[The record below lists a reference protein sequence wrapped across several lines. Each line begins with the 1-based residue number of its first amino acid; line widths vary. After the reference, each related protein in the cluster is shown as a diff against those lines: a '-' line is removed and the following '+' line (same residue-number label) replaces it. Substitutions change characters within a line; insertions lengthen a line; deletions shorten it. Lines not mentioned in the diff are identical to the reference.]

1 MTALEMAQPR
11 QPEITELLVQWR
23 QGDGT
28 ALERLVPIVYAELGR
43 MAARHMKKERALG
56 SLQPTAL
63 VHEAYL
69 RLVNV
74 RDASWQDRV
83 HFYGAVANIMRRV
96 LVDLSRA
103 RRARKR
109 GSGALRVSLS
119 YVDAAV
125 PGSDAGEPD
134 VWELDG
140 ALTEL
145 SEFDPE
151 LGRLVELRYFA
162 GMTVEETAE
171 VMKQSPATVK
181 RRWQVAKGWLHRRLT
196 DGTSAENRSR
206 NQ

>member
-1 MTALEMAQPR
+1 MAEPKA
-11 QPEITELLVQWR
+11 PEITELLVQWR
-23 QGDGT
+23 QGDGA

-43 MAARHMKKERALG
+43 MAARHIRNERTLG

-74 RDASWQDRV
+74 REANWQNRI

-109 GSGALRVSLS
+109 GSRVVRVSLS
-119 YVDAAV
+119 TADAVADSSD
-125 PGSDAGEPD
+125 PGDFD
-134 VWELDG
+134 VWELDD
-140 ALTEL
+140 ALGEL
-145 SEFDPE
+145 SAFDPE

-162 GMTVEETAE
+162 GMTLEETAE
-171 VMKQSPATVK
+171 VMSQSPATVK
-181 RRWQVAKGWLHRRLT
+181 RRWQIAKGWLHRRLEK
-196 DGTSAENRSR
+196 GS
-206 NQ
+206 

>member
-1 MTALEMAQPR
+1 MATPPE
-11 QPEITELLVQWR
+11 PEITELLVQWR
-23 QGDGT
+23 QGDDS

-43 MAARHMKKERALG
+43 MAARHMRKERALG

-74 RDASWQDRV
+74 RQANWHDRT

-96 LVDLSRA
+96 LVDLARA

-109 GSGALRVSLS
+109 GSGAVRVSLS
-119 YVDAAV
+119 DVATVA
-125 PGSDAGEPD
+125 GSDVGDLD
-134 VWELDG
+134 VWELDA
-140 ALTEL
+140 ALGEL
-145 SEFDPE
+145 TAFDPE

-171 VMKQSPATVK
+171 VMHESPATVK
-181 RRWQVAKGWLHRRLT
+181 RRWQVAKAWLHRRLA
-196 DGTSAENRSR
+196 TSAATGERR
-206 NQ
+206 EP